1 LRGSIVE
8 ATHLT
13 KEILATAPKD
23 DPNLATLKAKLLLF
37 RGELQLFAP

>member
-37 RGELQLFAP
+37 KGELSLWGP